1 MSKFLKAIVNIVLL
15 VAILSAGALLI
26 PPLLGV
32 TTKVSD
38 GTGNTNLS
46 RGSVTYATSTRASQL
61 ETGDRIL
68 QDDSSG
74 SYVYTVTSIAADT
87 STYTLTDE
95 VSGDTQEQQL
105 SGGVQ
110 KVVLT
115 VPVIGML
122 SLTLQSREGIII
134 LGLCVAFLIILF
146 ILSEVWRKD
155 DEEET
160 EEDEGDEED
169 EDEAEAE
176 EEDSERPLTRKE
188 KRRLKKEARRKA
200 REEEED
206 EDDDDVT
213 EADGEFPEESSE
225 DSEEK
230 EVTASGD
237 EVPENGEDAET
248 DSEDSEDEMTVR
260 PLEEEPEESTVVE
273 TGSLSAAA
281 GNSAEEEQS
290 GEIPDTMT
298 EKEDTEEDES
308 EELERSLAEAVGA
321 LLRGETPE
329 GEEDAAESETESEE
343 NEEIPEAEEVP
354 ETTEEEAEAETETEE
369 TGEAADGERAE
380 EEEPSESEAQPEEAA
395 EEPEEERDPE
405 EPVELAM
412 PILTAEELLKK
423 AEEAGDHPKVIED
436 EETGVTILDYS
447 DIL

>member
-32 TTKVSD
+32 MTKVSD

-46 RGSVTYATSTRASQL
+46 QGSVTYATSTQASQL

-169 EDEAEAE
+169 EA
-176 EEDSERPLTRKE
+176 RKE

-200 REEEED
+200 RE

-225 DSEEK
+225 NSEEK

-237 EVPENGEDAET
+237 EAPENGEDAET
-248 DSEDSEDEMTVR
+248 DREDSEDKMTVR
-260 PLEEEPEESTVVE
+260 PLEEEPEESTVVD
-273 TGSLSAAA
+273 TGSLPAAA
-281 GNSAEEEQS
+281 RNSAEEEQS

-321 LLRGETPE
+321 LLRGESPE
-329 GEEDAAESETESEE
+329 GEEDAAESETASEE
-343 NEEIPEAEEVP
+343 NEEIPEAEEAP
-354 ETTEEEAEAETETEE
+354 ETTEEEAEAEETSEAVG
-369 TGEAADGERAE
+369 GESAE
-380 EEEPSESEAQPEEAA
+380 EEELSESEAQPEEAA